1 MFDFFEKKS
10 VTIPCEYS
18 QSGSATCKDGT
29 LLIYGEMGYRPPEWI
44 TCPKCN
50 GTGFVTVSNKE
61 LKEAIKSL
69 DEEIQILKDERRKFV
84 KLLRKI

>member
-1 MFDFFEKKS
+1 MFGLFERKS
-10 VTIPCEYS
+10 VKIPCEYK
-18 QSGSATCKDGT
+18 QSDSAICKDGT
-29 LLIYGEMGYRPPEWI
+29 LLIYGEMGYRLPEWI

-61 LKEAIKSL
+61 LKEQISLL